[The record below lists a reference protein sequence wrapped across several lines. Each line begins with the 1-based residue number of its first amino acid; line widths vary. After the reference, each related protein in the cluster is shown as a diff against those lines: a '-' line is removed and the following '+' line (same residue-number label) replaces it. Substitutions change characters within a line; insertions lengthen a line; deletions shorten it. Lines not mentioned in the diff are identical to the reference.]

1 MKTPPNDHDHNH
13 DHDHDEEGEE
23 DGVVVLVDAEG
34 NEVEF
39 GILGFVEDEGQAY
52 ALMSPVEQ
60 LDDDES
66 DDFDVY
72 IFRYDELEDGSEEFA
87 EVEDPV
93 VFARVKARAD
103 QFFQEMESEE
113 DEDGEDAE
121 DDASDSSKQ
130 DDA

>member
-1 MKTPPNDHDHNH
+1 MKTPPH
-13 DHDHDEEGEE
+13 DHDHSHDHDEDGED

-39 GILGFVEDEGQAY
+39 GILGFVEDGDKAF

-60 LDDDES
+60 LNDEES

-72 IFRYDELEDGSEEFA
+72 IFHYEELEDGSEEFS
-87 EVEDPV
+87 EVEDPE
-93 VFARVKARAD
+93 VFARVKQRAD
-103 QFFQEMESEE
+103 QFFMEMESE
-113 DEDGEDAE
+113 DEDGEDEA
-121 DDASDSSKQ
+121 DQ